1 MKKFNAPEIN
11 IRDLAAV
18 EAVMSSNLV
27 EPNTKIVYSIKDTNR
42 GEADRQKYW
51 AGK

>member
-1 MKKFNAPEIN
+1 MKKFNAPEVKAVQ
-11 IRDLAAV
+11 LAAV

-27 EPNTKIVYSIKDTNR
+27 QTNTKIVYSIKDTDR
-42 GEADRQKYW
+42 SDADKQKYW